1 MTPILNVPFL
11 PDEHYIACLE
21 QCTADLESVHFCL
34 EHEPC
39 LDSRVRVGNAGAPAG
54 HLAGLARLPGVRK
67 YALLNSRFHDPRLL
81 VSGRGL
87 QPLVRTLS
95 GLLDR
100 KLVDG
105 IVYCDHYLLQ
115 RLADEAPELAGRL
128 EAVPGVNTMLDSFA
142 KVEAQLASIRET
154 GFRTPAKIILDRSLN
169 RDLDRLA
176 ALAQQLRD
184 LQPGIRIELLANE
197 GCLPHCP
204 CKLSHDAYIALANL
218 DGRDLTHD
226 LNCRA
231 GCIRLLEEQPHR
243 LLQSPFIRP
252 EDVDL
257 YLYHVDTIKLCGR
270 TLGAGFLEN
279 VITAYRRRRYDGNLL
294 DLLDAT
300 AWLAERLY
308 VDNRMLSFDF
318 AAMLAQCDNRCD
330 QCGFCRELFTAIAH
344 PLPLVIED
352 RRVRAD

>member
-1 MTPILNVPFL
+1 MRPRKMAR
-11 PDEHYIACLE
+11 IASRSL
-21 QCTADLESVHFCL
+21 ARSGDL
-34 EHEPC
+34 
-39 LDSRVRVGNAGAPAG
+39 
-54 HLAGLARLPGVRK
+54 GLAPPAPTVCRSETVAHREHRGQAAFVSHDG
-67 YALLNSRFHDPRLL
+67 AASR
-81 VSGRGL
+81 
-87 QPLVRTLS
+87 
-95 GLLDR
+95 
-100 KLVDG
+100 
-105 IVYCDHYLLQ
+105 I
-115 RLADEAPELAGRL
+115 
-128 EAVPGVNTMLDSFA
+128 
-142 KVEAQLASIRET
+142 
-154 GFRTPAKIILDRSLN
+154 
-169 RDLDRLA
+169 
-176 ALAQQLRD
+176 AQQLRD

>member
-39 LDSRVRVGNAGAPAG
+39 LDSRVRVGNAGA
-54 HLAGLARLPGVRK
+54 LTGLARLPGVRK

-100 KLVDG
+100 GLVDG

-154 GFRTPAKIILDRSLN
+154 G
-169 RDLDRLA
+169 
-176 ALAQQLRD
+176 
-184 LQPGIRIELLANE
+184 
-197 GCLPHCP
+197 
-204 CKLSHDAYIALANL
+204 
-218 DGRDLTHD
+218 
-226 LNCRA
+226 
-231 GCIRLLEEQPHR
+231 
-243 LLQSPFIRP
+243 
-252 EDVDL
+252 
-257 YLYHVDTIKLCGR
+257 
-270 TLGAGFLEN
+270 
-279 VITAYRRRRYDGNLL
+279 
-294 DLLDAT
+294 
-300 AWLAERLY
+300 
-308 VDNRMLSFDF
+308 
-318 AAMLAQCDNRCD
+318 
-330 QCGFCRELFTAIAH
+330 
-344 PLPLVIED
+344 
-352 RRVRAD
+352 